1 MSIRC
6 PAEYSRYKRTKK
18 NKYYDK
24 CCKTGLEP
32 SEEVCLTDQQVS
44 ELNQKLDNE
53 KQVKSALD
61 KEEKSIKRK
70 GNL

>member
-44 ELNQKLDNE
+44 ELNQK
-53 KQVKSALD
+53 
-61 KEEKSIKRK
+61 
-70 GNL
+70 